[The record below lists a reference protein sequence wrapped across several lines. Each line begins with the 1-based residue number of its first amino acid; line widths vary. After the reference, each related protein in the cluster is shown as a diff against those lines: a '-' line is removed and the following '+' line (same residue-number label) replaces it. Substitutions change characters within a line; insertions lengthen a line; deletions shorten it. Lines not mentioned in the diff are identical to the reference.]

1 MKKGE
6 VTNEIVRQDSVLFL
20 KLNDKKISKSSDINL
35 EKLKKEVIAQKRNE
49 LFNMYSRSH
58 LSKLKNSSLI
68 EYNK

>member
-68 EYNK
+68 EYK

>member
-35 EKLKKEVIAQKRNE
+35 E
-49 LFNMYSRSH
+49 S
-58 LSKLKNSSLI
+58 
-68 EYNK
+68 